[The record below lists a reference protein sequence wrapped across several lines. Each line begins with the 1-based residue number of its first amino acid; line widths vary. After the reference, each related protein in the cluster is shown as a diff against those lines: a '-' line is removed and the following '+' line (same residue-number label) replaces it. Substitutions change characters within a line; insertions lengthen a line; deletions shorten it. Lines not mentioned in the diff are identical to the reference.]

1 MREKRRERE
10 ETEKRR
16 EKKREIVKSSISIH
30 PCSTHPS
37 SLSLI
42 KEKYKRLITSYAIL
56 LHRLVFDIVVFSLW
70 SFQGFSTLISCSS
83 DTIAS
88 MFIHNTW
95 LSQ

>member
-42 KEKYKRLITSYAIL
+42 
-56 LHRLVFDIVVFSLW
+56 
-70 SFQGFSTLISCSS
+70 
-83 DTIAS
+83 
-88 MFIHNTW
+88 
-95 LSQ
+95 